1 MDDLNSMSPT
11 QYQKINFTSIAPL
24 IDNCLAIT
32 NKRKRSLSTSN
43 GYSEVI
49 CVIMTL

>member
-1 MDDLNSMSPT
+1 MILKFNEPDPISKDQLYIYST
-11 QYQKINFTSIAPL
+11 IV
-24 IDNCLAIT
+24 DNCLAIT
-32 NKRKRSLSTSN
+32 NKRKHSLSTSN